1 MVARPPPPLDTELA
15 DLPDAARLR
24 EWMMRV
30 EAVVFASADPVPR
43 EVLARLVGRACNLDQ
58 LIADIRAELKA
69 RPYDLVPVAGGYAMR
84 TRPELRDAIRAA
96 LPRADSPALTRQ
108 EMTVLMGIAYY
119 QPVTR
124 DQLGWILGYRVE
136 GRQIDRD
143 LIGKLRRFEL
153 IGNGPRS
160 PEPGAPV
167 MYVTTPAF
175 LQRYG
180 LASLDAL
187 PERERLE
194 ESGLLDKARILAQRK
209 ALMLESDASLSE
221 PDTPTDEP
229 EPLEI

>member
-1 MVARPPPPLDTELA
+1 MVVRPPPPLDTELA

-30 EAVVFASADPVPR
+30 EAAVFASADPVPR
-43 EVLARLVGRACNLDQ
+43 EVLARLVGRACNLDL

-96 LPRADSPALTRQ
+96 LPGADAPALTRQ

-153 IGNGPRS
+153 VANGPRS

-180 LASLDAL
+180 LTSLDAL

-209 ALMLESDASLSE
+209 ALMLQPDASLSE